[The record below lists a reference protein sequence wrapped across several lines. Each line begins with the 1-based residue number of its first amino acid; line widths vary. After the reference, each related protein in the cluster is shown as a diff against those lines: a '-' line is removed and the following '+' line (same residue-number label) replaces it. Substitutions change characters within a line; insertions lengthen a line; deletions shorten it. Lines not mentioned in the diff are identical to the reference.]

1 MKVLIQRVL
10 DASVTVDQKIIGKIG
25 HGLLL
30 LVGIQKHDSPETI
43 TKMATKVVSYR
54 LFSDEAGKMNLN
66 VEQIKGE
73 LLAVSQFT
81 LAADT
86 NKGLRPS
93 FSSAAAPT
101 HASELFDA
109 FVGELRQRI
118 NNVETGQF
126 GADMKVQLTND
137 GPVTFMLEN

>member
-30 LVGIQKHDSPETI
+30 LVGIQKHDSLETI

-54 LFSDEAGKMNLN
+54 LFGDAAGKMNLN

-93 FSSAAAPT
+93 FSSAAAPKL
-101 HASELFDA
+101 ASELFDA
-109 FVGELRQRI
+109 FVDELRQRI
-118 NNVETGQF
+118 SIVETGQF
-126 GADMKVQLTND
+126 AADMKVQLTND